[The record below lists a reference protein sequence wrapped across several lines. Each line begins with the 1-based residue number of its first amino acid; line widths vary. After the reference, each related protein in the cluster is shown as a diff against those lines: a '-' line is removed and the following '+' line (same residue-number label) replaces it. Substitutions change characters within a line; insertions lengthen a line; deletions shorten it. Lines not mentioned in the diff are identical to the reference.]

1 MKILKPFE
9 EGEGAIEGLNLI
21 DCKHICKC
29 HNVSGLYNYYMQIKV
44 FKKRDLVTSGASLNV
59 EVPRDNGRRQKY
71 FKCL

>member
-1 MKILKPFE
+1 MK
-9 EGEGAIEGLNLI
+9 EGMNGGVNLTKI
-21 DCKHICKC
+21 YCKHIYKC